1 MWVFPYGRSY
11 LPTTASKEYSRG
23 PNVTDASTALVTL
36 FTEFYYFLTIVLM
49 FFIHVGF
56 CMYEVGVART
66 KNVQHTL
73 LKNAMA
79 IPVVGLGFYLFG
91 MWIYIGLQ
99 AWPVDAGTVSFATG
113 FEPWSEK
120 LAPNLADRISGVFW
134 GAFALFGMTAA
145 SIVSGSIIE
154 RSKTIGFLIIAV
166 VVGAIAWVVPAAWGW
181 AGNGW
186 MVQHLGFH
194 DQYCSAVLH
203 GVAGFAALGVLINLG
218 PRIGKFAADGSPRDI
233 PAHNPWMV
241 TLGLFFIYIGFFG
254 FYAACH
260 IPIANIAAAG
270 QPEYW
275 TATNIY
281 GFPITLSGVTMNFLL
296 ALFGGMMA
304 AYIVSKGNAY
314 WTFSGGLTG
323 LISTSAGNDLYH
335 PAVALVLAVV
345 GTIMAYQLHNWVEK
359 TYKIDDAVGAVA
371 VHGYCGLFGGIV
383 AGFALWGY
391 PAIFPSDATFVALA
405 EGAGWFGTNAEGLPI
420 ITPIGNTITSLVFCL
435 GFGFIPGYVVSAL
448 LKSAG
453 LLRVDP
459 MVELTGLDGH
469 HASTTYP
476 HLSGT
481 EAAFEALQ
489 RKEHKV

>member
-1 MWVFPYGRSY
+1 M
-11 LPTTASKEYSRG
+11 A
-23 PNVTDASTALVTL
+23 DQATALTTL
-36 FTEFYYFLTIVLM
+36 FTEFYFFLTIVLM

-79 IPVVGLGFYLFG
+79 IPVVGLAFFLFG
-91 MWIYIGLQ
+91 MWVYIALQ
-99 AWPVDAGTVSFATG
+99 GWPLSSAPVSFATG

-120 LAPNLADRISGVFW
+120 LAPNLSDRISGVFW
-134 GAFALFGMTAA
+134 AAFALFGMTAA

-154 RSKTIGFLIIAV
+154 RSKTGAFLIIATW
-166 VVGAIAWVVPAAWGW
+166 VGAFAWVLPAAWGW

-186 MVQHLGFH
+186 MTQYLGFH

-203 GVAGFAALGVLINLG
+203 GVAGFAALGILLHLG
-218 PRIGKFAADGSPRDI
+218 PRIGKFAPDGTPREI

-241 TLGLFFIYIGFFG
+241 TIGLFMIYIGFFG

-260 IPIANIAAAG
+260 IPIVNVAAEG
-270 QPEYW
+270 QAAYW

-281 GFPITLSGVTMNFLL
+281 GVPITLSGVTVNFLL

-304 AYIVSKGNAY
+304 AYMISGGNAY

-323 LISTSAGNDLYH
+323 LISSSAGNDLYH
-335 PAVALVLAVV
+335 PAMAMSIAIL
-345 GTIMAYQLHNWVEK
+345 GTIMAYKMHNWVEK
-359 TYKIDDAVGAVA
+359 KFKIDDAVGAVA

-391 PAIFPSDATFVALA
+391 PAVMPSAGALITMS
-405 EGAGWFGTNAEGLPI
+405 EGVGWFGVNAEGLPI
-420 ITPIGNTITSLVFCL
+420 ITPMGNTIASLIFCI
-435 GFGFIPGYVVSAL
+435 GFGFIPAYILGGL
-448 LKSAG
+448 LKAAG
-453 LLRVDP
+453 MLRVDP
-459 MVELTGLDGH
+459 RVELSGLDGD
-469 HASTTYP
+469 ATTATYP
-476 HLSGT
+476 GISGA
-481 EAAFEALQ
+481 EAAFEALTMKE
-489 RKEHKV
+489 RKA